1 MVTEPTEDATL
12 VEYPTRTAA
21 SVFNTVIIPGILQ
34 FAAENLPNA
43 TLQEEVRVTKYAA
56 DMLLADVYMRL
67 GEYANAVTPLKDVI
81 NSGKF
86 ALATND
92 NLAEG
97 SAFNKLRTTD
107 DLPEVI
113 YAREYDAAI
122 SPILQYPGSRIQF
135 DFSDIL
141 R

>member
-1 MVTEPTEDATL
+1 
-12 VEYPTRTAA
+12 
-21 SVFNTVIIPGILQ
+21 
-34 FAAENLPNA
+34 
-43 TLQEEVRVTKYAA
+43 
-56 DMLLADVYMRL
+56 MLLADVYMRL

-107 DLPEVI
+107 DRQRLFMPVNMTQLFLLTVI
-113 YAREYDAAI
+113 
-122 SPILQYPGSRIQF
+122 SRFTHSI
-135 DFSDIL
+135 
-141 R
+141 